1 MKSSTLDNILGFLS
15 GVIILG
21 VCVYYI
27 LDIKKHT
34 KKGPPNTN
42 DDNEDNGD
50 KPSNKKYFKC
60 PDYFEASKEEGKE
73 DECIN
78 VKNLGKCRGTYNF
91 DKLLANYADVFRNDE
106 QKNKLKCE
114 WAKSCD
120 VSWSGVDRLC

>member
-42 DDNEDNGD
+42 DDNDGDDGDGD
-50 KPSNKKYFKC
+50 KTKSKDHPKC
-60 PDYFEASKEEGKE
+60 PDYFEIGDN

-120 VSWSGVDRLC
+120 VAWSGVDRLC